1 MKMIQYNIQIQIVL
15 IHNMSIIIDVL
26 YVKQDI
32 YQKMVNVYNVQNINM
47 KMDVIIVMQ
56 IIKKNVYYVE
66 KIII

>member
-1 MKMIQYNIQIQIVL
+1 MKIIQYNKQIQIVL

-32 YQKMVNVYNVQNINM
+32 YQKMVNVYNVQNINT

>member
-1 MKMIQYNIQIQIVL
+1 MKIIQYNKQIQIVL

>member
-1 MKMIQYNIQIQIVL
+1 MKTIQYNIQIQIVL